1 MDFTVKA
8 ILQEHVES
16 TKHPGSFYDR
26 VLVDFGKFQKIVLLN
41 NLELEVL
48 KSSLKPNA

>member
-16 TKHPGSFYDR
+16 TKKPNTYYNR

-41 NLELEVL
+41 DLELEVL
-48 KSSLKPNA
+48 KTSLKPNA